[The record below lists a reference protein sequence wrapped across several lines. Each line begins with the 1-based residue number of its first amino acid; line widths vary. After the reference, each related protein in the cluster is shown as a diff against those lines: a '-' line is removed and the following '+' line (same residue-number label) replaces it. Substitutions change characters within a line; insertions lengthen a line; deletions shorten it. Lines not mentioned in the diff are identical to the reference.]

1 MRISSNIGMVD
12 SPLPKQRLRVS
23 LSFEKEALA
32 SADAVIYHDDAAG
45 SDRPSDSHGHV
56 DGSVID
62 GDSASRSSLSP
73 QETFVSDDVSTK
85 AVTERHRPHRPRM
98 VSARH
103 IPVSEAE
110 ATCSNPSRQPA
121 KPPEEGLVEERSSNA
136 MSQQPGACVEVGV
149 QTDSGSMRRGM
160 RRTAS
165 TPFLGRR
172 GSFKIART
180 DSASSS
186 DTCDAPSLRHCCS
199 MPSFQGQG
207 DISGSQ
213 LDSEESS
220 MAKLQTNMHV
230 ELLTNDYDGKNF
242 SSGILLS
249 SWKKFWAPRIDRS
262 KSWIREKIV
271 PKARRSPHK
280 VDNTQQSTHGQTGGS
295 RQVKATDGKRK
306 LVRTHSA
313 RELIEEALW
322 DSERSEM
329 VDPGQRGYV
338 FSGTVTM
345 F

>member
-1 MRISSNIGMVD
+1 
-12 SPLPKQRLRVS
+12 
-23 LSFEKEALA
+23 
-32 SADAVIYHDDAAG
+32 
-45 SDRPSDSHGHV
+45 
-56 DGSVID
+56 
-62 GDSASRSSLSP
+62 
-73 QETFVSDDVSTK
+73 
-85 AVTERHRPHRPRM
+85 
-98 VSARH
+98 
-103 IPVSEAE
+103 
-110 ATCSNPSRQPA
+110 
-121 KPPEEGLVEERSSNA
+121 
-136 MSQQPGACVEVGV
+136 
-149 QTDSGSMRRGM
+149 
-160 RRTAS
+160 
-165 TPFLGRR
+165 
-172 GSFKIART
+172 
-180 DSASSS
+180 
-186 DTCDAPSLRHCCS
+186 
-199 MPSFQGQG
+199 
-207 DISGSQ
+207 
-213 LDSEESS
+213 